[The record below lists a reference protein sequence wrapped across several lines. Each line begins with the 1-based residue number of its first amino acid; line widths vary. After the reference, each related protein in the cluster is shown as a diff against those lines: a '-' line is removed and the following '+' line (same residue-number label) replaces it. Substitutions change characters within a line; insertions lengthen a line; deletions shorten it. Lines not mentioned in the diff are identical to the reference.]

1 MMTGIER
8 ASEGAGEEER
18 RRTTMTAV
26 VVVVVVVVEL
36 IGTDYQKQVYPLES
50 LQEVT

>member
-18 RRTTMTAV
+18 RRTTMTAA
-26 VVVVVVVVEL
+26 VVVVVVVEL